1 MPVRVGAVDAYG
13 RHGVHRKAV
22 YPPAEQDAEGGAK
35 PGGEVRAFDLPMVD
49 PQVEGALPSPAQRIR
64 VYEHIRHSL
73 FALNLRLFYLKFGDR
88 CQTPP

>member
-1 MPVRVGAVDAYG
+1 MDAEG

-22 YPPAEQDAEGGAK
+22 FPPVKQDAEGGAK